1 MYIMGMGNEEMEK
14 SQEKGRGG
22 KDMLN
27 GVGGLNAWWSLVVH
41 PDESRKESPL
51 EEKKWNNDD
60 RKEGKFSFCDE
71 AVKKKKAGTADLN
84 VL

>member
-27 GVGGLNAWWSLVVH
+27 GVGGLNVWWSSVVH
-41 PDESRKESPL
+41 PDEPRKESPL
-51 EEKKWNNDD
+51 EEKNGTMMTGK
-60 RKEGKFSFCDE
+60 KESF
-71 AVKKKKAGTADLN
+71 LSMMRQ
-84 VL
+84 